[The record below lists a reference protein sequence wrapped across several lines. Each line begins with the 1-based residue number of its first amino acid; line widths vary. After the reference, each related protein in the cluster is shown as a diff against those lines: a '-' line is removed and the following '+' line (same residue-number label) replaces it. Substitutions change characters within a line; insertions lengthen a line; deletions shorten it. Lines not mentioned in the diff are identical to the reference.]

1 MIVKNFALLALCA
14 VLCACAG
21 GESKEQRAK
30 AEFEESIS
38 NPQNDPLI
46 SDVNFKEM
54 TDAETRSIYEVF
66 TGKEFGHG
74 RLFLRTDKNSRD
86 GLYFFVMFETYCKDI
101 LAGTKIKLWVHSN
114 AYPVPREWTFEVPDN
129 TTLLRELV
137 LGITGADAKF
147 VDEKVLAWKIEVF
160 SPDGTPLTEK
170 HSWLWSLKEPQ
181 PQATPQGSDTA
192 RSVPSAAA
200 SK

>member
-1 MIVKNFALLALCA
+1 M
-14 VLCACAG
+14 
-21 GESKEQRAK
+21 
-30 AEFEESIS
+30 
-38 NPQNDPLI
+38 
-46 SDVNFKEM
+46 
-54 TDAETRSIYEVF
+54 
-66 TGKEFGHG
+66 
-74 RLFLRTDKNSRD
+74 
-86 GLYFFVMFETYCKDI
+86 
-101 LAGTKIKLWVHSN
+101 
-114 AYPVPREWTFEVPDN
+114 PREWTFEVPDN